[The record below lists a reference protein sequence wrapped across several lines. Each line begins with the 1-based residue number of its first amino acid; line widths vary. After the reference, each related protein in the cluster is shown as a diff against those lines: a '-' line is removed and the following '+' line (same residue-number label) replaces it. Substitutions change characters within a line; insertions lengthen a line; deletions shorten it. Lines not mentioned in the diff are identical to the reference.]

1 MLEVMNYGA
10 LCFNM
15 KITGKRKE
23 RLLSLGFK
31 EEDIKNKRLIKFSKV
46 FKPTDRTKL
55 IEMTTENLL
64 SEIKGVSSKT
74 TRGLRKTMLEP
85 LESDDYIEANLIRES
100 LILKY
105 SNLAAK
111 VITLDR
117 IETNHKVYAFHLTN
131 DVLNKRK
138 FKEANPNYIE
148 GKACVY
154 VGMTGKT
161 LEERYEEH
169 TNPRDKNFSKGSK
182 WMKRHGV
189 RGFSKALA
197 INLLSHPNISRE
209 TLTYG
214 EALQNEKLYAEWL
227 SSEGYGVWWG

>member
-1 MLEVMNYGA
+1 MLEVMKYGA

-117 IETNHKVYAFHLTN
+117 IEANHKVYAFYLTN

-148 GKACVY
+148 GKPCVY
-154 VGMTGKT
+154 VGMTGK
-161 LEERYEEH
+161 LIEERYDEH
-169 TNPRDKNFSKGSK
+169 TNPENNNYTKGSK
-182 WMKRHGV
+182 WMKMFGV
-189 RGFSKALA
+189 RNLSNALA
-197 INLLSHPNISRE
+197 IELFEHPNISRE
-209 TLTYG
+209 NLTFG

-227 SSEGYGVWWG
+227 RSKGYGVWWN